1 MSRTQPK
8 RVIWMGSSRKDVKHF
23 PEDVKDEI
31 GHALWLAQCGEKHI
45 TAKPLKGFGSATVLE
60 IVDDFDTDTYRAVY
74 TVRFERVVFVL
85 HCFQKKAKRGSG
97 TPRADMHLIRN
108 RLKDAE
114 ELYRKLRQRGEV

>member
-1 MSRTQPK
+1 
-8 RVIWMGSSRKDVKHF
+8 MGSSRKDVRHF

-45 TAKPLKGFGSATVLE
+45 TAKALKGFGGATVLE

-74 TVRFERVVFVL
+74 TVRFEGVVFVL
-85 HCFQKKAKRGSG
+85 HCFHKKAKRGSG
-97 TPRADMHLIRN
+97 TPRADMDLIRN

>member
-1 MSRTQPK
+1 
-8 RVIWMGSSRKDVKHF
+8 MGSSRKDVKRF

-45 TAKPLKGFGSATVLE
+45 TAKPLRGFGGATVLE

-74 TVRFERVVFVL
+74 TVRFEGVVFVL
-85 HCFQKKAKRGSG
+85 HCFQKKAKRGSE
-97 TPRADMHLIRN
+97 TPRADMDLVRN
-108 RLKDAE
+108 RLKDAQ

>member
-1 MSRTQPK
+1 M
-8 RVIWMGSSRKDVKHF
+8 IWMGSSRKDVKRF

-45 TAKPLKGFGSATVLE
+45 TAKPLKGFGGATVLE

-74 TVRFERVVFVL
+74 TVRFGGVVFVL
-85 HCFQKKAKRGSG
+85 HCFQKKAKRGSA
-97 TPRADMHLIRN
+97 TPRTDMDLIRN

-114 ELYRKLRQRGEV
+114 ELYRKLRERGEVWS